1 MEAFLSQHGG
11 ELLVGLVLLLIVGAI
26 LARTIRGRRTGG
38 GGCCGGCGGC
48 PHAGT
53 CHAHREGN
61 S

>member
-38 GGCCGGCGGC
+38 GGCCGC

-53 CHAHREGN
+53 CHAHREEN